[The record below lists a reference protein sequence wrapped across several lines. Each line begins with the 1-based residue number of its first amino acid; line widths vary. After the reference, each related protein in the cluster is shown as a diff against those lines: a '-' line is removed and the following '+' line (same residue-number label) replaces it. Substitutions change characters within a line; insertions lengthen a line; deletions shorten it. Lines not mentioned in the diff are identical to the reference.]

1 MHFGASVLVLLQGA
15 AARCVAMC
23 ALELGRSCCCKVL
36 LPDVWPCA
44 RWSLG
49 AGVAALVLEKKSNN
63 AGIYHTEDTIY
74 HELTKTSSALCETM
88 GTLKN
93 DTMTLPQ
100 IHR

>member
-49 AGVAALVLEKKSNN
+49 AGVAALVLPTRVSCSLGSMLASFLIKGNSKLAALRRRRPIIQGST
-63 AGIYHTEDTIY
+63 ITEEYDI
-74 HELTKTSSALCETM
+74 S
-88 GTLKN
+88 
-93 DTMTLPQ
+93 
-100 IHR
+100 